1 LKTPEPAQPGHEAR
15 RGWRLASVRL
25 AAAVGVMGF
34 ALALWGCR
42 RSSPAPVTLTFID
55 QEGLQDIGQRYQVSD
70 TVLQE
75 FTRQTGIRVTHLPTP
90 ESNLNQLSLY
100 RKLLGEGATT
110 PDVYGIDAIWS
121 GILGEYFIDL
131 RGYFP
136 AELAS
141 QDLKV
146 LASYTDR
153 GKLVAM
159 PYHVNT
165 GVLYYR
171 RDLLRRYGY
180 REPPT
185 TWDEM
190 EKMSVR
196 IQAGERARGERDFW
210 GYVWPGASEEGL
222 TCNALEWQVSEGGG
236 PILEADERISVDN
249 PRAIGAW
256 ERAAHWVGWIS
267 PPSVVSYEEWDAAN
281 AFWISGKA
289 AFTRGWA
296 YWFLDYPSNAPF
308 RDRIGVTSIPGGA
321 SMRVSTIGGS
331 GLAVSRSSAH
341 RPEAIQL
348 IAFLIRREAQT
359 RTDSERRVKLQQ
371 TEMYALPTILMKTYP
386 GMALSG
392 GPPGAA
398 IVLRPS
404 GVAGAHYEEVSQ
416 AYRETVHSV
425 MTGRSQAPAAAAQL
439 QQKLI
444 QITGFGKEA
453 K

>member
-1 LKTPEPAQPGHEAR
+1 VACLRPAG
-15 RGWRLASVRL
+15 
-25 AAAVGVMGF
+25 AVGVLGL
-34 ALALWGCR
+34 ALAVQGCW
-42 RSSPAPVTLTFID
+42 RSPPAPVTLTFID
-55 QEGLQDIGQRYQVSD
+55 QEGLQDIGQRYLVSD

-100 RKLLGEGATT
+100 RKLLEEGATT

-121 GILGEYFIDL
+121 GILGKYFVDL

-136 AELAS
+136 AEVAS
-141 QDLKV
+141 QDVTV

-159 PYHVNT
+159 PYRLNT

-171 RDLLRRYGY
+171 TDLLRRYGY
-180 REPPT
+180 SEPPT

-196 IQAGERARGERDFW
+196 IQAGERARGDRDFW

-236 PILEADERISVDN
+236 PIIEAEKRISVDN
-249 PRAIGAW
+249 PQAIGAW

-267 PPSVVSYEEWDAAN
+267 PPGVVSYEEWDAAN
-281 AFWISGKA
+281 AFWIAGKA
-289 AFTRGWA
+289 AFTRGWS
-296 YWFLDYPSNAPF
+296 YWFLDYPSNALL

-331 GLAVSRSSAH
+331 GLAVSRTSAH

-348 IAFLIRREAQT
+348 IAFLIRREAQI
-359 RTDSERRVKLQQ
+359 RTDRARNVQLQQ
-371 TEMYALPTILMKTYP
+371 PEMYELPTILMKMYP
-386 GMALSG
+386 GMARPG
-392 GPPGAA
+392 AAPGAA

-404 GVAGAHYEEVSQ
+404 GVAGPHYEDVSQ

-425 MTGRSQAPAAAAQL
+425 LTKRSQAPAAAAQL
-439 QQKLI
+439 QQRLV
-444 QITGFGKEA
+444 QITGMKTEA